1 MPELPEVE
9 TIRLGLLGRVCN
21 KRIERVDI
29 RCTRIILR
37 PHPREMA
44 TTLAGETIRDIQ
56 RRGKFLLFKLD
67 DYCLLV
73 HLGMSGQL
81 TYWDKTQ
88 QDDKNFFI
96 TMTGLQQARQ
106 HSVDK
111 HTHVSFYFADG
122 NAMHYRDTRQFG
134 KWRLYRNDAFQEAR
148 EFWRLGLEPLDSSY
162 TRRNFL
168 ERFRGR
174 RLRIKLLL
182 LNQAFVAGVGNIYA
196 DEALFEA
203 RIHPERLAHML
214 SAEDKQRLFRAIPKV
229 LRRGLKH
236 GGTSFQNYF
245 NADGEAGSNQES
257 LRVYGRE
264 GKKCRRCRTP
274 IVRIVVG
281 QRGTHF
287 CQRCQPQG
295 SLRATSSG
303 NTRVKERKRR

>member
-21 KRIERVDI
+21 KRIEQVEI
-29 RCTRIILR
+29 RCNRIVLR
-37 PHPREMA
+37 PRPHEMA
-44 TTLAGETIRDIQ
+44 AALGGQMIRDIQ
-56 RRGKFLLFKLD
+56 RRGKFLLFEFDELR
-67 DYCLLV
+67 LLV

-88 QDDKNFFI
+88 RDDESFFV
-96 TMTGLQQARQ
+96 TVTGLQQAHQ
-106 HSVDK
+106 HAVDK

-122 NAMHYRDTRQFG
+122 NAMHYRDIRQFG
-134 KWRLYRNDAFQEAR
+134 KWRLYRSEAFHEAR
-148 EFWRLGLEPLDSSY
+148 EFWQLGLEPLDKGY
-162 TRRNFL
+162 TLPKFL
-168 ERFRGR
+168 ERFQNRK
-174 RLRIKLLL
+174 LRIKSLL

-203 RIHPERLAHML
+203 GLHPERLSHSL
-214 SAEDKQRLFRAIPKV
+214 SAVEKQCLFCAIPKV

-245 NADGEAGSNQES
+245 NADGQAGTNQER

-264 GKKCRRCRTP
+264 GEKCRHCRTS
-274 IVRIVVG
+274 IVRIVVS

-287 CQRCQPQG
+287 CPRCQP
-295 SLRATSSG
+295 A
-303 NTRVKERKRR
+303 KRK

>member
-9 TIRLGLLGRVCN
+9 TIRRGLLGRVCN
-21 KRIERVDI
+21 KRIKHVDI
-29 RCTRIILR
+29 RCQRIILR
-37 PHPREMA
+37 PPPRAMA
-44 TTLAGETIRDIQ
+44 KALAGQMIRDIQ
-56 RRGKFLLFKLD
+56 RRGKFLVFRLD

-88 QDDKNFFI
+88 RDDERFFV
-96 TMTGLQQARQ
+96 TVTGLQQARQ

-111 HTHVSFYFADG
+111 HTHVSLYFADG
-122 NAMHYRDTRQFG
+122 NAMHYRDIRQFG
-134 KWRLYRNDAFQEAR
+134 KWRLYRKDAFHEAR
-148 EFWRLGLEPLDSSY
+148 EFWQLGLEPFDRSY
-162 TRRNFL
+162 THPKFL

-174 RLRIKLLL
+174 KLRIKSLL
-182 LNQAFVAGVGNIYA
+182 LNQSFVAGVGNIYA

-203 RIHPERLAHML
+203 GIHPERLAHSL
-214 SAEDKQRLFRAIPKV
+214 SPDEKQRLFRAIPKV

-236 GGTSFQNYF
+236 GGTSFQNYL
-245 NADGEAGSNQES
+245 NAEGEAGTNQET

-264 GKKCRRCRTP
+264 GEECRRCQTL

-287 CQRCQPQG
+287 CQTCQPANG
-295 SLRATSSG
+295 
-303 NTRVKERKRR
+303 K